1 MKTTRSFAAR
11 IAGAGSLAL
20 LLSAPIFAAP
30 QDHSRETR
38 AEFRADRLS
47 TQGRI
52 SAVSHEGERFR
63 VTLDH
68 GNYSYWVPAGTVGT
82 RNLRIG
88 ASVRLGGIIAGDDVN
103 VDLLAMPGEPYYE
116 ADPNYRAV
124 PMGSTGWMTGVVQ
137 RVDRHLGYLTIRDEA
152 SGETV
157 KVDVRHMNLRKPV
170 NVWGINAGER
180 ISVNGSWE
188 RKGTFDADRIEY

>member
-1 MKTTRSFAAR
+1 MKKTRAFAAR

-20 LLSAPIFAAP
+20 LLSAPMFAAP
-30 QDHSRETR
+30 QDQYRENR

-47 TQGRI
+47 MQGRI
-52 SAVSHEGERFR
+52 SNVSREGDRFR

-68 GNYSYWVPAGTVGT
+68 GNYSYWVPVGTVGT
-82 RNLRIG
+82 RNLRVG
-88 ASVRLGGIIAGDDVN
+88 ASVRLGGIVAGDSVN
-103 VDLLAMPGEPYYE
+103 VDLLAMPGDAYYDT
-116 ADPNYRAV
+116 DPNYRAV

-170 NVWGINAGER
+170 NVWGIKAGER

-188 RKGTFDADRIEY
+188 RRGTFDATRVEY